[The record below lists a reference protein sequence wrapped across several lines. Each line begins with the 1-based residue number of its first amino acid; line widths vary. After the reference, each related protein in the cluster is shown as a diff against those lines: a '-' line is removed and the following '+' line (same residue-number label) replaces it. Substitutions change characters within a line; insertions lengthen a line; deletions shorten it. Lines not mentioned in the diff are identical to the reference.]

1 MATDAKKIAAF
12 TALLQENPDNWLA
25 THGESL
31 LAFRQQ
37 LGNDDKKDA
46 QALESW
52 LKEREDLYKQYEAK
66 LAPRKRTLSLSN
78 NEMGFSGTKPPGND
92 NSLAKL
98 IEQAVKANTNLETSD
113 PSPEPDRETP
123 QS

>member
-1 MATDAKKIAAF
+1 MGTDAKKIAAF

-66 LAPRKRTLSLSN
+66 LAPRKRTLSLTG
-78 NEMGFSGTKPPGND
+78 EKGGFGTKSRGKD
-92 NSLAKL
+92 NSLATL
-98 IEQAVKANTNLETSD
+98 IEQAVKNNTNLETSD

>member
-66 LAPRKRTLSLSN
+66 LAPRKRTLSLTG
-78 NEMGFSGTKPPGND
+78 EKGGFGTKSRGKD
-92 NSLAKL
+92 NSLATL
-98 IEQAVKANTNLETSD
+98 IEQAVKNNTNLETSD

>member
-12 TALLQENPDNWLA
+12 TALLQENLNNWIA
-25 THGESL
+25 KHGESL
-31 LAFRQQ
+31 LELQQQ
-37 LGNDDKKDA
+37 LGDDDEKDA
-46 QALESW
+46 AAIEGW
-52 LKEREDLYKQYEAK
+52 LQQRQDLYDQYTAK

-78 NEMGFSGTKPPGND
+78 NEMGVGGSKPPGKD
-92 NSLAKL
+92 NSLATL
-98 IEQAVKANTNLETSD
+98 IEQAVKNNTNLETSD